1 MRKKQISWMC
11 VISLLA
17 GSCLMPV
24 QKNVWAGAKKPAL
37 SKKKV
42 SVNEGKTIKLSVKRA
57 KGFKI
62 KWKSKNKKIALVKK
76 SGKYG
81 AKVTAK
87 KKGKT
92 QILAELKK
100 GKKRYSLKCYITV
113 TEKAKPSNIPAQQ
126 TAEPAGPVNPF
137 VTADPSAAGTAAPP
151 VGETA
156 VPPTGETA
164 VPPTGETSAPPAGE
178 TSVPPVGETAAPP
191 TGETSTPPAE
201 KTAVPATEKPVV
213 TTAPTMKPT
222 VNPTMK
228 PTADPTV
235 KPTAKP
241 TVKPTAKPATEAPT
255 EKPTVK
261 PTAVPTSVPPTQET
275 TKPAPDLTKNMA
287 SEAEVLRSAE
297 TIKASV
303 GENGAVAELTG
314 ASKFNQVDYKLNDS
328 IPLNTIGKVEYS
340 LQVTGTPDSVS
351 FKLYDSEGKEL
362 TKITQYNKTTGTYS
376 IEIPEEYQSLTIS
389 QFSIMTNTGL
399 ADGATQTATAVLS
412 SLLFVPASQ
421 VTPTPEPTPVKTP
434 VPTAKPTLP
443 PSSEEDG
450 VKMLLN
456 AEMRLTNGSLEGDPV
471 YHEDGSVT
479 VSIKKQYGGGG
490 IGFYLDPSKTS
501 VDLSEYSKIVFDISA
516 EAEGPICLNQY
527 AGTDF
532 YTYKTLANV
541 NVNQERQQLSA
552 DLWNEDALGF
562 GVRYAA
568 WSGSAVEDP
577 LTITIHSITLIKD
590 TRDISDALNNY
601 SSLSELAASY
611 GFKMGTVYNTK
622 TATDKK
628 YGELMKYHFN
638 SMTAANEMKAY
649 SMLNEAGSK
658 EKYVDENSM
667 PAINFENA
675 DIIMDFAKENGIKVR
690 GHVLVW
696 DADMCDWF
704 FREGYDTNKGYASKE
719 VVTARL
725 KNYIE
730 QVLVHFEQEYPGV
743 IYCWDVVNEAVS
755 DANGEHVDG
764 DARMVRTTRD
774 GKVNRFYE
782 ILGDHYVEDAFKY
795 TYEIIQEQKKT
806 YPGMA
811 DIKLY
816 YNDFSTFYPTK
827 RDAICELVKSINQTL
842 SDGEGGYVELCNGVG
857 MQSYIGGFGQQ
868 PGCMND
874 NDIDLVKEAI
884 GKFADCGVEVQV
896 TELAVRNYQGDEA
909 TLQTHGEFYKKLFQ
923 TYIDINKERAD
934 KPLKAVSIWGIVDR
948 PDMAESDYSYR
959 MNGTYCGLF
968 DEKLGVKPSFVQVH
982 DLMKGTA
989 E

>member
-24 QKNVWAGAKKPAL
+24 QNTVWADSKKPAL

-42 SVNEGKTIKLSVKRA
+42 SVKKGKTIKLSVKRA
-57 KGFKI
+57 KGFQI

-87 KKGKT
+87 KRGKT
-92 QILAELKK
+92 QILAQLKK
-100 GKKRYSLKCYITV
+100 GKKRYTLKSYITV
-113 TEKAKPSNIPAQQ
+113 TETAKPSNVPEQ
-126 TAEPAGPVNPF
+126 PDGPINPG
-137 VTADPSAAGTAAPP
+137 VTANPSVAGTTVPP
-151 VGETA
+151 IGETA
-156 VPPTGETA
+156 
-164 VPPTGETSAPPAGE
+164 APPAGE
-178 TSVPPVGETAAPP
+178 TSTPPA
-191 TGETSTPPAE
+191 GETSTPPAGE
-201 KTAVPATEKPVV
+201 TSTPPAGETSEPPAGETVKPPIGEPSTPPATEKPVV

-222 VNPTMK
+222 AK
-228 PTADPTV
+228 PTV
-235 KPTAKP
+235 NP

-255 EKPTVK
+255 VK
-261 PTAVPTSVPPTQET
+261 PTAVPASVPPTQVT
-275 TKPAPDLTKNMA
+275 TKPALDLTKNMA

-314 ASKFNQVDYKLNDS
+314 ASRYNQVDYKLNDS

-340 LQVTGTPDSVS
+340 LQVTGTPDNVS

-362 TKITQYNKTTGTYS
+362 TKITQYNKKTGTYT

-434 VPTAKPTLP
+434 VPTARPTLP

-471 YHEDGSVT
+471 YHHEDGSVT

-516 EAEGPICLNQY
+516 EAEGPVCLNQY

-601 SSLSELAASY
+601 SSLFELAASY

-649 SMLNEAGSK
+649 SMLNEADSK
-658 EKYVDENSM
+658 KKYVDENSM

-730 QVLVHFEQEYPGV
+730 QVLVHFEQKYPGV

-755 DANGEHVDG
+755 DGAGEHKDG

-782 ILGDHYVEDAFKY
+782 ILGDHYVEDTFKY
-795 TYEIIQEQKKT
+795 TYEIIQEQKGT
-806 YPGMA
+806 YPGLA

-842 SDGEGGYVELCNGVG
+842 PDSKGGYVKLCDGVG

-868 PGCMND
+868 PGCMDD
-874 NDIDLVKEAI
+874 NDISRVKAAI
-884 GKFADCGVEVQV
+884 EKFADCGVEIQV

-923 TYIDINKERAD
+923 TYIDINKERTD

-968 DEKLGVKPSFVQVH
+968 DEKLGVKPSFVKVH

>member
-24 QKNVWAGAKKPAL
+24 QNTVWADSKKPAL

-42 SVNEGKTIKLSVKRA
+42 SVKKGKTIKLSVKRA
-57 KGFKI
+57 KGFQI

-87 KKGKT
+87 KRGKT
-92 QILAELKK
+92 QILAQLKK
-100 GKKRYSLKCYITV
+100 GKKRYTLKSYITV
-113 TEKAKPSNIPAQQ
+113 TETAKPSNVPEQ
-126 TAEPAGPVNPF
+126 PDGPINPG
-137 VTADPSAAGTAAPP
+137 VTANPSVAGT
-151 VGETA
+151 T
-156 VPPTGETA
+156 VPPIGE
-164 VPPTGETSAPPAGE
+164 P
-178 TSVPPVGETAAPP
+178 
-191 TGETSTPPAE
+191 STPPAG
-201 KTAVPATEKPVV
+201 EKPVV

-222 VNPTMK
+222 AK
-228 PTADPTV
+228 PTV
-235 KPTAKP
+235 NP

-255 EKPTVK
+255 VK
-261 PTAVPTSVPPTQET
+261 PTAVPASVPPTQVT
-275 TKPAPDLTKNMA
+275 TKPALDLTKNMA

-314 ASKFNQVDYKLNDS
+314 ASRYNQVDYKLNDS

-541 NVNQERQQLSA
+541 NQERQQLSA

-601 SSLSELAASY
+601 SSLFELAASY

-649 SMLNEAGSK
+649 SMLNEADSK
-658 EKYVDENSM
+658 KKYVDENSM

-730 QVLVHFEQEYPGV
+730 QVLVHFEQKYPGV

-755 DANGEHVDG
+755 DGAGEHKDG

-782 ILGDHYVEDAFKY
+782 ILGDHYVEDTFKY
-795 TYEIIQEQKKT
+795 TYEIIQEQKGT
-806 YPGMA
+806 YPGLA

-842 SDGEGGYVELCNGVG
+842 PDSKGGYVKLCDGVG

-868 PGCMND
+868 PGCMDD
-874 NDIDLVKEAI
+874 NDISRVKAAI
-884 GKFADCGVEVQV
+884 EKFADCGVEVQV

-923 TYIDINKERAD
+923 TYIDINKERTD

-968 DEKLGVKPSFVQVH
+968 DEKLGVKPSFVKVH

>member
-24 QKNVWAGAKKPAL
+24 QDHVWAGAKKPAL

-42 SVNEGKTIKLSVKRA
+42 SIQKGRTIKLSVKRA
-57 KGFKI
+57 KGYKI
-62 KWKSKNKKIALVKK
+62 KWKSKNKKIALIKK

-87 KKGKT
+87 NKGKT

-100 GKKRYSLKCYITV
+100 GKKRYTLKSYITV
-113 TEKAKPSNIPAQQ
+113 TEKAKPSNVPTQP
-126 TAEPAGPVNPF
+126 EGPVNQG
-137 VTADPSAAGTAAPP
+137 VTAEPSAAGT
-151 VGETA
+151 T
-156 VPPTGETA
+156 
-164 VPPTGETSAPPAGE
+164 
-178 TSVPPVGETAAPP
+178 VPPVGETAAPP
-191 TGETSTPPAE
+191 AGETEAPPAGETATPPAGE
-201 KTAVPATEKPVV
+201 TAAPPKGETAAPVTAGPTTKPD
-213 TTAPTMKPT
+213 TKPTSNPDTKPT
-222 VNPTMK
+222 VKPDTKPTTKPNTEPTVKPDTKPTANPDTK
-228 PTADPTV
+228 PTADPDT
-235 KPTAKP
+235 KP
-241 TVKPTAKPATEAPT
+241 TVKPNTE
-255 EKPTVK
+255 PTVK
-261 PTAVPTSVPPTQET
+261 PETKPTVEPSVEPTT
-275 TKPAPDLTKNMA
+275 RPAPDLTKNMA
-287 SEAEVLRSAE
+287 SAAVVLSSAS

-303 GENGAVAELTG
+303 GENGAVAEFTA
-314 ASKFNQVDYKLNDS
+314 ASQYNQVDYKMNDP
-328 IPLNTIGKVEYS
+328 IPMNTIVKVEYS
-340 LQVTGTPDSVS
+340 LQVAGTPDSVS

-362 TKITQYNKTTGTYS
+362 TKITQYNKKTGTYT
-376 IEIPEEYQSLTIS
+376 IEIPQEYQSVTIS
-389 QFSIMTNTGL
+389 RFAIMTNTGL
-399 ADGATQTATAVLS
+399 AQGDTQTATAVLG
-412 SLLFVPASQ
+412 SLRFISASQ
-421 VTPTPEPTPVKTP
+421 ITPTPEPTPVITP
-434 VPTAKPTLP
+434 VPTEKPTLP
-443 PSSEEDG
+443 PSSIEDG
-450 VKMLLN
+450 VKMILN
-456 AEMRLTNGSLEGDPV
+456 AQMRLTIAALDGEPV
-471 YHEDGSVT
+471 YNEDGSVT
-479 VSIKKQYGGGG
+479 VSITKNAGGGG
-490 IGFYLDPSKTS
+490 IGFYVDPSKTN

-516 EAEGPICLNQY
+516 ETDGPICLNQY
-527 AGTDF
+527 METNF
-532 YTYKTLANV
+532 YGDNKTLAYV
-541 NVNQERQQLSA
+541 DVKQERQQLSA

-568 WSGSAVEDP
+568 WDSSAVADP
-577 LTITIHSITLIKD
+577 LKLTIHSITLVKD
-590 TRDISDALNNY
+590 TRDTSDALNNY
-601 SSLSELAASY
+601 SSLSELAKEY

-658 EKYVDENSM
+658 ENYKDETSM
-667 PAINFENA
+667 PVINFTNA
-675 DIIMDFAKENGIKVR
+675 DIIMDFAKENGVKVR

-696 DADMCDWF
+696 DAEMCDWF
-704 FREGYDTNKGYASKE
+704 FREGYDTSKGYATKE

-725 KNYIE
+725 KSYIK
-730 QVLVHFEQEYPGV
+730 QVLVHFEQKYPGV

-755 DANGEHVDG
+755 DGEGEHADG

-782 ILGDHYVEDAFKY
+782 ILGDHYVEDTFKY
-795 TYEIIQEQKKT
+795 TYEIIQEQKGT
-806 YPGMA
+806 HPGLA

-842 SDGEGGYVELCNGVG
+842 SNSEGGYVKLCDGVG

-868 PGCMND
+868 AGCMND
-874 NDIDLVKEAI
+874 NDIGLVKTAI
-884 GKFADCGVEVQV
+884 EKFADCGVEVQV
-896 TELAVRNYQGDEA
+896 TELAVRNYQGDET
-909 TLQTHGEFYKKLFQ
+909 TLETHGEFYNKLFQ
-923 TYIDINKERAD
+923 TYININKERED

-948 PDMAESDYSYR
+948 PDMEESDYSYR

-968 DEKLGVKPSFVQVH
+968 NEKLGVKPSFVKVH

>member
-1 MRKKQISWMC
+1 M
-11 VISLLA
+11 
-17 GSCLMPV
+17 
-24 QKNVWAGAKKPAL
+24 
-37 SKKKV
+37 
-42 SVNEGKTIKLSVKRA
+42 
-57 KGFKI
+57 
-62 KWKSKNKKIALVKK
+62 
-76 SGKYG
+76 
-81 AKVTAK
+81 TAK
-87 KKGKT
+87 KRGKT
-92 QILAELKK
+92 QILAQLKK
-100 GKKRYSLKCYITV
+100 GKKRYTLKSYITV
-113 TEKAKPSNIPAQQ
+113 TETAKPSNVPEQ
-126 TAEPAGPVNPF
+126 PDGPINPG
-137 VTADPSAAGTAAPP
+137 VTANPSVAGTTVPP
-151 VGETA
+151 IGETA
-156 VPPTGETA
+156 
-164 VPPTGETSAPPAGE
+164 APPAGE
-178 TSVPPVGETAAPP
+178 TSTPPA
-191 TGETSTPPAE
+191 GETSTPPAGE
-201 KTAVPATEKPVV
+201 TSTPPAGETSEPPAGETVKPPIGEPSTPPATEKPVV

-222 VNPTMK
+222 AK
-228 PTADPTV
+228 PTV
-235 KPTAKP
+235 NP

-255 EKPTVK
+255 VK
-261 PTAVPTSVPPTQET
+261 PTAVPASVPPTQVT
-275 TKPAPDLTKNMA
+275 TKPALDLTKNMA

-314 ASKFNQVDYKLNDS
+314 ASRYNQVDYKLNDS

-340 LQVTGTPDSVS
+340 LQVTGTPDNVS

-362 TKITQYNKTTGTYS
+362 TKITQYNKKTGTYT

-434 VPTAKPTLP
+434 VPTARPTLP

-471 YHEDGSVT
+471 YHHEDGSVT

-516 EAEGPICLNQY
+516 EAEGPVCLNQY

-601 SSLSELAASY
+601 SSLFELAASY

-649 SMLNEAGSK
+649 SMLNEADSK
-658 EKYVDENSM
+658 KKYVDENSM

-730 QVLVHFEQEYPGV
+730 QVLVHFEQKYPGV

-755 DANGEHVDG
+755 DGAGEHKDG

-782 ILGDHYVEDAFKY
+782 ILGDHYVEDTFKY
-795 TYEIIQEQKKT
+795 TYEIIQEQKGT
-806 YPGMA
+806 YPGLA

-842 SDGEGGYVELCNGVG
+842 PDSKGGYVKLCDGVG

-868 PGCMND
+868 PGCMDD
-874 NDIDLVKEAI
+874 NDISRVKAAI
-884 GKFADCGVEVQV
+884 EKFADCGVEIQV

-923 TYIDINKERAD
+923 TYIDINKERTD

-968 DEKLGVKPSFVQVH
+968 DEKLGVKPSFVKVH

>member
-24 QKNVWAGAKKPAL
+24 QNTVWADSKKPAL

-42 SVNEGKTIKLSVKRA
+42 SVKKGKTIKLSVKRA
-57 KGFKI
+57 KGFQI

-87 KKGKT
+87 KRGKT
-92 QILAELKK
+92 QILAQLKK
-100 GKKRYSLKCYITV
+100 GKKRYTLKSYITV
-113 TEKAKPSNIPAQQ
+113 TETAKPSNVPEQ
-126 TAEPAGPVNPF
+126 PDGPINPG
-137 VTADPSAAGTAAPP
+137 VTANPSVAGTTVPP
-151 VGETA
+151 IGETA
-156 VPPTGETA
+156 
-164 VPPTGETSAPPAGE
+164 APPAGE
-178 TSVPPVGETAAPP
+178 TSTPLA
-191 TGETSTPPAE
+191 GETSTPPAGE
-201 KTAVPATEKPVV
+201 TSEPPAGETVKPPIGEPSTPPATEKPVV

-222 VNPTMK
+222 AK
-228 PTADPTV
+228 PTV
-235 KPTAKP
+235 NP

-255 EKPTVK
+255 VK
-261 PTAVPTSVPPTQET
+261 PTAVPASVPPTQVT
-275 TKPAPDLTKNMA
+275 TKPALDLTKNMA

-314 ASKFNQVDYKLNDS
+314 ASRYNQVDYKLNDS

-340 LQVTGTPDSVS
+340 LQVTGTPDNVS

-362 TKITQYNKTTGTYS
+362 TKITQYNKKTGTYT
-376 IEIPEEYQSLTIS
+376 IEIPEEYQSVTVS
-389 QFSIMTNTGL
+389 RFAIMTNTGL
-399 ADGATQTATAVLS
+399 AEGVTQTATAVLS
-412 SLLFVPASQ
+412 SLRFISASQ
-421 VTPTPEPTPVKTP
+421 ITPTPEPTPVITS
-434 VPTAKPTLP
+434 VPTEKPTLP
-443 PSSEEDG
+443 PSSTADG
-450 VKMLLN
+450 VQMILN
-456 AEMRLTNGSLEGDPV
+456 ADMFLTRGDLAGDPV

-479 VSIKKQYGGGG
+479 VSITKQYGGGG
-490 IGFYLDPSKTS
+490 IAFYLDPSKTS
-501 VDLSEYSKIVFDISA
+501 VDLSDYSKIVFDM
-516 EAEGPICLNQY
+516 EAETTAPIVLGQY
-527 AGTDF
+527 SDKNF
-532 YTYKTLANV
+532 YSYKTLANA
-541 NVNQERQQLSA
+541 NVEQERKQVSA

-562 GVRYAA
+562 GLRYAT
-568 WSGSAVEDP
+568 WGSGATADP
-577 LTITIHSITLIKD
+577 LKLTIHSITLIKD
-590 TRDISDALNNY
+590 TRDISDGVDNY
-601 SSLSELAASY
+601 SSLFELAESY
-611 GFKMGTVYNTK
+611 GFKMGTVYNTR
-622 TATDKK
+622 TAIDKK

-649 SMLNEAGSK
+649 SMLDESASK
-658 EKYVDENSM
+658 ENYKDETSM
-667 PAINFENA
+667 PAINFTNA
-675 DIIMDFAKENGIKVR
+675 DVIMDFAQKNGVKVR

-704 FREGYDTNKGYASKE
+704 FREGYDTKNGYASKE

-725 KNYIE
+725 KDYIE
-730 QVLVHFEQEYPGV
+730 KVMLHFEEKYPGV

-755 DANGEHVDG
+755 DAEKEHDK
-764 DARMVRTTRD
+764 DDPRMVRTMR
-774 GKVNRFYE
+774 GEKVNRFYE
-782 ILGDHYVEDAFKY
+782 ILGDHYVEDSFKY
-795 TYEIIQEQKKT
+795 TYEVIQKYKET
-806 YPGMA
+806 YPNLENM
-811 DIKLY
+811 KLY
-816 YNDFSTFYPTK
+816 YNDFNTFYGTK

-842 SDGEGGYVELCNGVG
+842 SDGKGGYVKLCDGVG

-874 NDIDLVKEAI
+874 NDINLVKAAI

-909 TLQTHGEFYKKLFQ
+909 TLKTHGEFYKKLFQ

-948 PDMAESDYSYR
+948 PDMDESDYSYR

-968 DEKLGVKPSFVQVH
+968 DENLGVKPSFVQIH
-982 DLMKGTA
+982 DLMKGTK